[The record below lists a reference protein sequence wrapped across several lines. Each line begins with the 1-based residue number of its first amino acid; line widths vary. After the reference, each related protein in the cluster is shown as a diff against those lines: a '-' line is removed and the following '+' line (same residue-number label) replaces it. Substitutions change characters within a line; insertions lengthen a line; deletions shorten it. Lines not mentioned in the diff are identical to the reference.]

1 MSKLTGKQERFCRE
15 YLKDGKFN
23 ATRAAEAA
31 GYSKKTAYSIGNENL
46 KKPEIIKR
54 LEQLQKKTNNKYD
67 VSAERVVAELAKIGF
82 SDEFG
87 LEGFERL
94 DLKDKIKALEMLARH
109 VGAFNKDESNKA
121 TIKVSIKKPGE

>member
-67 VSAERVVAELAKIGF
+67 VSAERVVEELAKIGF

-94 DLKDKIKALEMLARH
+94 DLKDKIKAIELLGRH
-109 VGAFNKDESNKA
+109 TGAFNKDESNKA